1 MVFPK
6 SYAERVARVRV
17 PAGMVLASLFVW
29 LSWPD
34 WGSLAI
40 GAPWALLGII
50 LRGWA
55 AGHLEKNI
63 QLTTSGP
70 FACVRNPLYL
80 GSLLIGIGFAFAAK
94 DELLAVLIGIF
105 FLGFYLP
112 VIEEEERHLGVL
124 FADYRNYQQRVPK
137 LIPQVRT
144 TYRGGQGFRWQL
156 YFRNREHRAL
166 LALLLVFFVLVQKVI

>member
-17 PAGMVLASLFVW
+17 PAGMMLASLYVR
-29 LSWPD
+29 LTRPD

-70 FACVRNPLYL
+70 FACVRNPL
-80 GSLLIGIGFAFAAK
+80 
-94 DELLAVLIGIF
+94 
-105 FLGFYLP
+105 
-112 VIEEEERHLGVL
+112 
-124 FADYRNYQQRVPK
+124 
-137 LIPQVRT
+137 
-144 TYRGGQGFRWQL
+144 
-156 YFRNREHRAL
+156 
-166 LALLLVFFVLVQKVI
+166 

>member
-1 MVFPK
+1 M
-6 SYAERVARVRV
+6 
-17 PAGMVLASLFVW
+17 
-29 LSWPD
+29 
-34 WGSLAI
+34 
-40 GAPWALLGII
+40 
-50 LRGWA
+50 
-55 AGHLEKNI
+55 
-63 QLTTSGP
+63 
-70 FACVRNPLYL
+70 

-144 TYRGGQGFRWQL
+144 TYRGGLGFRWQL